1 MLFGAKIVIILRVC
15 KIIIGKMK
23 ERVVILHEIVAI
35 WHGRGLRLLQDMV
48 NELALLW
55 KNCNFVGEMLKFVAI
70 ILSGMAVGFLMRKRR
85 LRVVPHLV
93 TALIWALLFFL
104 GVEVGENPQVI
115 HGITNLGVEALWL
128 SLAGLAGTVLASWAL
143 WRWISSRK
151 GDSR

>member
-1 MLFGAKIVIILRVC
+1 
-15 KIIIGKMK
+15 
-23 ERVVILHEIVAI
+23 
-35 WHGRGLRLLQDMV
+35 
-48 NELALLW
+48 
-55 KNCNFVGEMLKFVAI
+55 MLKFVAI